1 MGAGD
6 CQGRGESS
14 LCALFPLEVAG
25 SRSAGPEQPGNM
37 EAHVGAGGHQERRE
51 QPAGRKCCVF
61 SRWALSA
68 KRIAR
73 LCVSRAK

>member
-1 MGAGD
+1 MGTDGR
-6 CQGRGESS
+6 QGRGEQPTR
-14 LCALFPLEVAG
+14 PLSPWKWLVAG
-25 SRSAGPEQPGNM
+25 RAARSSQGNM

-51 QPAGRKCCVF
+51 QPAGRKCCGF

>member
-1 MGAGD
+1 
-6 CQGRGESS
+6 
-14 LCALFPLEVAG
+14 
-25 SRSAGPEQPGNM
+25 M